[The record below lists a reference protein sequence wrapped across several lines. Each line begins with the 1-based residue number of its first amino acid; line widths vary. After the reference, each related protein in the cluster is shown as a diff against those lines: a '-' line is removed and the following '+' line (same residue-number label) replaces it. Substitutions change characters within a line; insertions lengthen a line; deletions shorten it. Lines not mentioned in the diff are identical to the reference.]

1 MDRTYIENE
10 HIVDRYLSGELTV
23 REAREFE
30 KFCLDHPQILKAMA
44 MPARLKARLAR
55 QPQENSETGVFQAI
69 PSSTTHAALQAAD
82 EGFDDDEAAEWGR
95 SAGAEKRNRMLAIGL
110 SATLVAAVATAGVY
124 GFRAHELKEE
134 LQQAQREKQA
144 TTMQAPAS
152 VQHYQVELQRNKP
165 AQATV
170 DAGFTQPPQLL
181 ELHINPGQ
189 AKYNVYQITIDKDD
203 GTRVM
208 QIRRI
213 ARDSN
218 RELRVALNSS
228 AFGPG
233 EYLMRFDGYTWRGQ
247 TEQVGWVRLGLD

>member
-30 KFCLDHPQILKAMA
+30 KFCLDHPQVLKAMA

-55 QPQENSETGVFQAI
+55 KPSENGETGIFQAI

-82 EGFDDDEAAEWGR
+82 EGFDEEEAAEWGR
-95 SAGAEKRNRMLAIGL
+95 SSGAEKRSRMLVIGL
-110 SATLVAAVATAGVY
+110 SATLVAAVAAAGVY
-124 GFRAHELKEE
+124 GFRAHELKEQ
-134 LQQAQREKQA
+134 LQQAQQEKQS
-144 TTMQAPAS
+144 TDMQAPAS
-152 VQHYQVELQRNKP
+152 VQHYQVELQRDKP
-165 AQATV
+165 PQATV
-170 DAGFTQPPQLL
+170 AAGFTQPPQLL

-218 RELRVALNSS
+218 RELRLALNSS

-247 TEQVGWVRLGLD
+247 TEQVGWVRLGLE

>member
-30 KFCLDHPQILKAMA
+30 KFCLDHPQILKALA
-44 MPARLKARLAR
+44 LPARLKARLAR
-55 QPQENSETGVFQAI
+55 TPQEDGETGTFQAI
-69 PSSTTHAALQAAD
+69 PSSATRAALEAAD
-82 EGFDDDEAAEWGR
+82 EGFDEEEEAEWRR
-95 SAGAEKRNRMLAIGL
+95 SSGADKRNRMLVIGL
-110 SATLVAAVATAGVY
+110 SATLVAAVAAAGVY
-124 GFRAHELKEE
+124 GFQAHELKEQ
-134 LQQAQREKQA
+134 LHQAQREKQS
-144 TTMQAPAS
+144 TDMQAPAG
-152 VQHYQVELQRNKP
+152 VQHYQVELQPNKP
-165 AQATV
+165 SQATLA
-170 DAGFTQPPQLL
+170 AGFTQPPQLL

>member
-10 HIVDRYLSGELTV
+10 HIVDRYLSGDLTV
-23 REAREFE
+23 REALEFE
-30 KFCLDHPQILKAMA
+30 KFCLEHPQILKALT

-55 QPQENSETGVFQAI
+55 KPHAGSDTGTFQAI
-69 PSSTTHAALQAAD
+69 PSSTTHAALEAAD
-82 EGFDDDEAAEWGR
+82 EGFDEEEEAEWR
-95 SAGAEKRNRMLAIGL
+95 SSSGAYKRNRMLVIGL
-110 SATLVAAVATAGVY
+110 SATLVAAVAAAGVY
-124 GFRAHELKEE
+124 GFQAHELEE
-134 LQQAQREKQA
+134 QLQQVHQERKSTA
-144 TTMQAPAS
+144 MQAPAG

-165 AQATV
+165 SQATLA
-170 DAGFTQPPQLL
+170 AGFTQPPQLL

-189 AKYNVYQITIDKDD
+189 AKYNIYQITIDKDD

-247 TEQVGWVRLGLD
+247 TEQVGWVRLGLE